1 MEPLS
6 LRPTPEI
13 IADRVRSQ
21 IVSGKFAPGERVH
34 DAKISEQLGVSR
46 GPVREAL
53 QRLVQEGLLINTLN
67 RGVCVVDISVTDLLD
82 VITAR
87 RAVEREAFLIVH
99 TSKPA
104 ALFEKL
110 RKVIHGMEKAAGSGD
125 WRAAANHD
133 IKFHT
138 LIVEASGSPRLS
150 RIYATLAAERHICM
164 TKEFA
169 IFPDLGKLASMHE
182 PLVEALEGDSQSIVL
197 KALDEHLRSG
207 MELAQPHGGGHANLS
222 RADVD

>member
-1 MEPLS
+1 MEPLA

-21 IVSGKFAPGERVH
+21 IISGKFAPGERLH

-82 VITAR
+82 VYTAR
-87 RAVEREAFLIVH
+87 RAVEREAFLIVFRA
-99 TSKPA
+99 KPA
-104 ALFEKL
+104 TLFEKL
-110 RKVIHGMEKAAGSGD
+110 RKVINGMAKAAASGD
-125 WRAAANHD
+125 YRAAANLD

-138 LIVEASGSPRLS
+138 LVVEASGSPRLS
-150 RIYATLAAERHICM
+150 RMYATLAAERHLCM

-169 IFPDLGKLASMHE
+169 IYPDLNKLAGDHE
-182 PLVEALEGDSQSIVL
+182 PLLEALEGNRQSTLLKVL
-197 KALDEHLRSG
+197 EDHLQSG
-207 MELAQPHGGGHANLS
+207 MDLVKSEIDGVANLS
-222 RADVD
+222 A

>member
-21 IVSGKFAPGERVH
+21 IVSGKFAPGERLQ
-34 DAKISEQLGVSR
+34 DAKISQQLGVSR

-67 RGVCVVDISVTDLLD
+67 RGVCVVDISVDDLLD
-82 VITAR
+82 VFTAR
-87 RAVEREAFLIVH
+87 RAVEREAFLIVFR
-99 TSKPA
+99 SKPV

-110 RKVIHGMEKAAGSGD
+110 RKVIHSMEKAAANDD

-138 LIVEASGSPRLS
+138 MIVEASGSPRLS
-150 RIYATLAAERHICM
+150 RIYATLAAERHLCM
-164 TKEFA
+164 SKEFA
-169 IFPDLGKLASMHE
+169 IFRDLNKLASMHQ
-182 PLVEALEGDSQSIVL
+182 PLVEALEGDSQTTVV
-197 KALDEHLRSG
+197 KVLDEHLRSG
-207 MELAQPHGGGHANLS
+207 MELAQPGKQSLAS
-222 RADVD
+222 